1 MWFPSLS
8 EKKFY
13 GTISGYTFHFSSS
26 GLIASSIC
34 VLSGIISEHEGSLT
48 IKMSESTKVGV
59 SFFAMIGCI
68 ALLIFFIFG
77 PIENKLLIIPVII
90 SILLV
95 LRIYLGLL
103 FQISSSISSSQFK
116 NIMQVELKKVTT

>member
-1 MWFPSLS
+1 M
-8 EKKFY
+8 
-13 GTISGYTFHFSSS
+13 
-26 GLIASSIC
+26 
-34 VLSGIISEHEGSLT
+34 SGIISEHEGSLT